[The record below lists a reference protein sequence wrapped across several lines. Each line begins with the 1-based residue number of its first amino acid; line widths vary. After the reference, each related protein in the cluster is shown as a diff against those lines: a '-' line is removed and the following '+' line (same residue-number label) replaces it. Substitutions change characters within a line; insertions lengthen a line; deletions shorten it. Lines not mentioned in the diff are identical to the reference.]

1 MLYHVQDSFYTGSIP
16 ERQTSLRHS
25 AVECVRILCA
35 CGLDT
40 LRQYTHRTVVNNL
53 YGGISVAW
61 SCLHAA

>member
-1 MLYHVQDSFYTGSIP
+1 MLYHVQDPFYTGDMP